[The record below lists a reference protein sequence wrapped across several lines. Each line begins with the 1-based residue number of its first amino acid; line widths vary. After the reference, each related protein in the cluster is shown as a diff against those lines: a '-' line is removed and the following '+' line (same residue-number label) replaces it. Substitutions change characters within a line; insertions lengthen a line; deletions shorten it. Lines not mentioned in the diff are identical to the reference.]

1 MTIQNDMMGAI
12 RAVVADE
19 VAKTLGR
26 QVELLEQIARY
37 LGVAPSRAPA
47 LKRASAAAALKREVA
62 KVPAAKVKSPAPK
75 RRGRPRK
82 VSAEVAPG
90 ASSQES
96 AASPFKAGQQ
106 VRYKQGRGSFTA
118 QVTSINEKAGTVTLA
133 RDSDGKQV
141 ARPFAKVEAA

>member
-1 MTIQNDMMGAI
+1 MQNDMMGAI

-47 LKRASAAAALKREVA
+47 AAAAKRASPPVASKREGA
-62 KVPAAKVKSPAPK
+62 KVLAAKTKSPAPK

-82 VSAEVAPG
+82 VIAEA
-90 ASSQES
+90 ASQES
-96 AASPFKAGQQ
+96 AASPFKAGQE

-118 QVTSINEKAGTVTLA
+118 HVTSIDEKAGTVTLA